1 MLLRFVYSLPVVFL
15 RASAKSINFA
25 LASIP
30 WVGVCFSLGALC
42 ANNSNTLSP
51 PVFSFHLSC
60 YLDIYQ
66 RINARFAICKKPPL
80 LLLLRFG
87 RMRLITLISLYVTFK
102 RIKASLKNIYKK
114 TYFIIEIKALPL
126 HRVRVLF
133 QPRL

>member
-1 MLLRFVYSLPVVFL
+1 MTILPVLWCCRGFFFAFLRFVYSLSVVSL
-15 RASAKSINFA
+15 CVNVKPSNFA
-25 LASIP
+25 FIKTP

-114 TYFIIEIKALPL
+114 LTS
-126 HRVRVLF
+126 
-133 QPRL
+133 